1 MSDDFRVPSGRRTW
15 RPPLSYRVALT
26 LVVSVLVGAAAGY
39 SWVTLSSNQL
49 HGEVVLAV
57 AVPLWALF
65 AFRIWTVS
73 ATLSQDTLVI
83 RNVLSTERVLVAD
96 ITRVAFSGRILK
108 VTERR
113 PPLPLGPSPVTALG
127 AAFPRHRDSGQRYA
141 VSAVQLG
148 LMASISGSRCEAD
161 DAAGLIAAA
170 AGLPGTPRARN
181 RRQTVRVP
189 AHDSRRYRGNHVRHR
204 AFRQGASRSRTPDRG
219 RRVQRN
225 WSRGR
230 IHSYPRAYSGS
241 RSLHP
246 PPPHSTTQKTLN
258 PGPVQRAAAAA
269 KVVAVMSCPNGYGFL
284 CLLHDPPAEVDL
296 RRVTRKII

>member
-161 DAAGLIAAA
+161 DAAGLIAAV
-170 AGLPGTPRARN
+170 AGLPALPERGT
-181 RRQTVRVP
+181 
-189 AHDSRRYRGNHVRHR
+189 D
-204 AFRQGASRSRTPDRG
+204 G
-219 RRVQRN
+219 RL
-225 WSRGR
+225 
-230 IHSYPRAYSGS
+230 SGS
-241 RSLHP
+241 LLMIPAGIAGITFGTVLSDKVL
-246 PPPHSTTQKTLN
+246 
-258 PGPVQRAAAAA
+258 PGPGHPIVAGVFNGIGVAGVFIVIRGLIADR
-269 KVVAVMSCPNGYGFL
+269 KSVV
-284 CLLHDPPAEVDL
+284 
-296 RRVTRKII
+296 